1 MDQLS
6 AAWVVSSEQIVVT
19 DVYRLLST
27 LNLWAGG
34 TGATIYLYG
43 SRVRGDH
50 HADSDVDI
58 FVDWPSDLNAR
69 FVDWWTR
76 ENGDLWKTISHAL
89 GARAEILDPDDK
101 EQQSKIRAAKIVQ
114 AVGCAV
120 AVHLPRVKPQV

>member
-1 MDQLS
+1 M
-6 AAWVVSSEQIVVT
+6 T

-27 LNLWAGG
+27 LNQWAAG

-58 FVDWPSDLNAR
+58 FVDWPNDQNAK
-69 FVDWWTR
+69 FVDWWTT
-76 ENGDLWKTISHAL
+76 ENGDLWQNVSRAL

-101 EQQSKIRAAKIVQ
+101 EMQSKIRAAKIVQ
-114 AVGCAV
+114 TIGCAV
-120 AVHLPRVKPQV
+120 AVSLPRIKGHR